1 VFHCPGAFTGSATA
15 IHSAANSV
23 ARGRRRRSDCIDCC
37 HDRPP
42 AAPDVPVKR
51 RSPSRRWPVS
61 SALCAAPVAVV
72 SVFRAVPA
80 PWPAPVVQLV
90 AFTPW
95 FVLPAGAAFLLA
107 LRGRRPW
114 LALPAGALLALQ
126 LLWLFPP
133 DRVADRFLS
142 RPADPPRGE
151 QQSTRR
157 EPSSGEAA
165 GQLPAAELTVM
176 SLNAWK
182 GQADAAEVV
191 RLVRENRVG
200 LLAVQELSP
209 ALEGRLDAEGLG
221 ALLPHRI
228 SRSRDGAGGGAV
240 YSSRPI
246 IPVDSVDGSAFH
258 MPTVQLELDA
268 GGRPASLTVTN
279 VHTKAPVWG
288 RAGQWRNEL
297 AALGRLA
304 ARPGNMLLLGDFNA
318 TIDHA
323 EFRQILQ
330 GPDGTGPGAPRVDA
344 GAAALAR
351 LVPTWPMAGPPL
363 PGVVIDHIVT
373 SPQVGSRGYAVLPV
387 AGSDHAAVLVTLS
400 VPAED

>member
-1 VFHCPGAFTGSATA
+1 MS
-15 IHSAANSV
+15 SV
-23 ARGRRRRSDCIDCC
+23 
-37 HDRPP
+37 
-42 AAPDVPVKR
+42 
-51 RSPSRRWPVS
+51 
-61 SALCAAPVAVV
+61 LCAAPVAVV
-72 SVFRAVPA
+72 SIFRAVPG

-95 FVLPAGAAFLLA
+95 FALPAGAALLLA
-107 LRGRRPW
+107 LPGRRPW
-114 LALPAGALLALQ
+114 AVLPAGALLALQ

-133 DRVADRFLS
+133 DRVADRLLP
-142 RPADPPRGE
+142 RQADSLPGE
-151 QQSTRR
+151 QRSTGQAQSTA
-157 EPSSGEAA
+157 PA
-165 GQLPAAELTVM
+165 PAAELTVM

-191 RLVRENRVG
+191 RLVRDNGVG

-209 ALEGRLDAEGLG
+209 DLEKRLDAEGLD

-268 GGRPASLTVTN
+268 GGRPAPLTVTN

-288 RAGQWRNEL
+288 RAGQWRSEL

-304 ARPGNMLLLGDFNA
+304 ARPGSMLLLGDFNA
-318 TIDHA
+318 TLDHA

-330 GPDGTGPGAPRVDA
+330 GPDGTGPGGARVDA

-373 SPQVGSRGYAVLPV
+373 SPQVGSSGYAVLPV
-387 AGSDHAAVLVTLS
+387 AGTDHAAVLATLS
-400 VPAED
+400 VPAAD

>member
-1 VFHCPGAFTGSATA
+1 M
-15 IHSAANSV
+15 
-23 ARGRRRRSDCIDCC
+23 
-37 HDRPP
+37 
-42 AAPDVPVKR
+42 
-51 RSPSRRWPVS
+51 S

-72 SVFRAVPA
+72 SIFRAVPA

-95 FVLPAGAAFLLA
+95 FVLPAGAALLLA
-107 LRGRRPW
+107 LPGRRPW
-114 LALPAGALLALQ
+114 AVLPAGALLALQ

-133 DRVADRFLS
+133 DRVADRFLA
-142 RPADPPRGE
+142 READPLQGQE
-151 QQSTRR
+151 QDTARDT
-157 EPSSGEAA
+157 
-165 GQLPAAELTVM
+165 GQRPAAELTVM

-191 RLVRENRVG
+191 RLVRENGVAF
-200 LLAVQELSP
+200 LAVQELSP
-209 ALEGRLDAEGLG
+209 ALEKRLDAEGLG

-228 SRSRDGAGGGAV
+228 SRSRDGAGGGAM
-240 YSSRPI
+240 YSTRPM

-268 GGRPASLTVTN
+268 GGRPAPLTVTN

-288 RAGQWRNEL
+288 RAGQWRSEL

-318 TIDHA
+318 TLDHA

-330 GPDGTGPGAPRVDA
+330 GPDGTGPDGTRVDA

-351 LVPTWPMAGPPL
+351 LVPTWPMDGPPL

-373 SPQVGSRGYAVLPV
+373 GPRVRSSGYAVLPM
-387 AGSDHAAVLVTLS
+387 AGTDHAAVLAKLS
-400 VPAED
+400 VPAAD

>member
-1 VFHCPGAFTGSATA
+1 
-15 IHSAANSV
+15 
-23 ARGRRRRSDCIDCC
+23 
-37 HDRPP
+37 
-42 AAPDVPVKR
+42 
-51 RSPSRRWPVS
+51 
-61 SALCAAPVAVV
+61 
-72 SVFRAVPA
+72 
-80 PWPAPVVQLV
+80 V

-95 FVLPAGAAFLLA
+95 FVLPAGAAFLLG
-107 LRGRRPW
+107 LRARRPW

-133 DRVADRFLS
+133 DQVADRLLARQTDPLQGQEES
-142 RPADPPRGE
+142 IGQGTGQRP
-151 QQSTRR
+151 S
-157 EPSSGEAA
+157 
-165 GQLPAAELTVM
+165 AELKVM
-176 SLNAWK
+176 TLNAWK

-191 RLVRENRVG
+191 RLVRENGVA

-209 ALEGRLDAEGLG
+209 ALERRLDAEGLG

-268 GGRPASLTVTN
+268 GGRQAPLTVTN

-288 RAGQWRNEL
+288 RASQWRSEL

-318 TIDHA
+318 TLDHA
-323 EFRQILQ
+323 EFRQMLQ
-330 GPDGTGPGAPRVDA
+330 GQDRNRPGGPLVDA

-373 SPQVGSRGYAVLPV
+373 GPQVHSSGYAVLPV
-387 AGSDHAAVLVTLS
+387 AGSDHAALLATLS
-400 VPAED
+400 VPAAD

>member
-1 VFHCPGAFTGSATA
+1 M
-15 IHSAANSV
+15 
-23 ARGRRRRSDCIDCC
+23 
-37 HDRPP
+37 
-42 AAPDVPVKR
+42 
-51 RSPSRRWPVS
+51 
-61 SALCAAPVAVV
+61 V

-95 FVLPAGAAFLLA
+95 FVLPAGAAFLLG
-107 LRGRRPW
+107 LRARRPW

-133 DRVADRFLS
+133 DQVADRLLARQTDPLQGQEES
-142 RPADPPRGE
+142 IGQGTGQRP
-151 QQSTRR
+151 S
-157 EPSSGEAA
+157 
-165 GQLPAAELTVM
+165 AELKVM

-191 RLVRENRVG
+191 RLVRENGVG

-209 ALEGRLDAEGLG
+209 DLEKRLDAEGLG

-268 GGRPASLTVTN
+268 GGRQAPLTVTN

-288 RAGQWRNEL
+288 RAGQWRSEL

-318 TIDHA
+318 TLDHA
-323 EFRQILQ
+323 EFRQMLQ
-330 GPDGTGPGAPRVDA
+330 GQDRTRPGGPLVDA

-373 SPQVGSRGYAVLPV
+373 GPQVHSSGYAVLPV
-387 AGSDHAAVLVTLS
+387 AGSDHAALLATLS
-400 VPAED
+400 VPAAD

>member
-1 VFHCPGAFTGSATA
+1 MV
-15 IHSAANSV
+15 
-23 ARGRRRRSDCIDCC
+23 
-37 HDRPP
+37 
-42 AAPDVPVKR
+42 
-51 RSPSRRWPVS
+51 
-61 SALCAAPVAVV
+61 VV

-95 FVLPAGAAFLLA
+95 FVLPAGAALLLA
-107 LRGRRPW
+107 LPARRPW
-114 LALPAGALLALQ
+114 TALSAGALLALQ

-133 DRVADRFLS
+133 DRVADRLLARQAGPLQGQEES
-142 RPADPPRGE
+142 TGQGTGHGPGQNKGQRP
-151 QQSTRR
+151 S
-157 EPSSGEAA
+157 
-165 GQLPAAELTVM
+165 AELKVM
-176 SLNAWK
+176 ALNAWK

-191 RLVRENRVG
+191 RLVRENGVE

-209 ALEGRLDAEGLG
+209 AMERRLDAEGLG

-228 SRSRDGAGGGAV
+228 IRSRDGAGGGAV

-246 IPVDSVDGSAFH
+246 VPLDSVDGSAFH

-268 GGRPASLTVTN
+268 GGRQASLAVTN

-288 RAGQWRNEL
+288 RAGQWRSEL

-304 ARPGNMLLLGDFNA
+304 ARPGNLLLLGDFNA
-318 TIDHA
+318 TLDHA
-323 EFRQILQ
+323 EFRQMLE
-330 GPDGTGPGAPRVDA
+330 GSAGAGTDGTGPLVDA

-351 LVPTWPMAGPPL
+351 LVPTWPMDGPPL

-373 SPQVGSRGYAVLPV
+373 GPQVRSRDYSVLPV
-387 AGSDHAAVLVTLS
+387 AGTDHAAVLATLS

>member
-1 VFHCPGAFTGSATA
+1 M
-15 IHSAANSV
+15 
-23 ARGRRRRSDCIDCC
+23 
-37 HDRPP
+37 
-42 AAPDVPVKR
+42 
-51 RSPSRRWPVS
+51 
-61 SALCAAPVAVV
+61 V

-95 FVLPAGAAFLLA
+95 FVLPAGAAFLLG
-107 LRGRRPW
+107 LRAHRPW

-133 DRVADRFLS
+133 DQVADRLLARQTDPLQGQEES
-142 RPADPPRGE
+142 IGQGTGQRP
-151 QQSTRR
+151 S
-157 EPSSGEAA
+157 
-165 GQLPAAELTVM
+165 AELKVM
-176 SLNAWK
+176 TLNAWK

-191 RLVRENRVG
+191 RLVRENGVA

-209 ALEGRLDAEGLG
+209 ALERRLDAEGLG

-258 MPTVQLELDA
+258 MPTVQMELDA
-268 GGRPASLTVTN
+268 GGRQAPLTVTN

-288 RAGQWRNEL
+288 RASQWRSEL

-318 TIDHA
+318 TLDHA
-323 EFRQILQ
+323 EFRQMLQ
-330 GPDGTGPGAPRVDA
+330 GQDRNRPGGPLVDA

-373 SPQVGSRGYAVLPV
+373 GPQVHSSGYAVLPV
-387 AGSDHAAVLVTLS
+387 AGSDHAALLATLS
-400 VPAED
+400 VPAAD

>member
-1 VFHCPGAFTGSATA
+1 M
-15 IHSAANSV
+15 
-23 ARGRRRRSDCIDCC
+23 
-37 HDRPP
+37 
-42 AAPDVPVKR
+42 KR
-51 RSPSRRWPVS
+51 RSPSRRWHVS

-95 FVLPAGAAFLLA
+95 FVLPAGAAFLLG
-107 LRGRRPW
+107 LRARRPW

-133 DRVADRFLS
+133 DRVADRFLA
-142 RPADPPRGE
+142 RQVG
-151 QQSTRR
+151 
-157 EPSSGEAA
+157 PSQ
-165 GQLPAAELTVM
+165 GQEKSIGQGTGQRPAAELKVM
-176 SLNAWK
+176 TLNAWK
-182 GQADAAEVV
+182 GQADATEVV
-191 RLVRENRVG
+191 RLVRENGVG
-200 LLAVQELSP
+200 LLAVQELAP
-209 ALEGRLDAEGLG
+209 ALEERLDAEGLG

-240 YSSRPI
+240 YSARPI
-246 IPVDSVDGSAFH
+246 VPLDSVDGSAFH

-268 GGRPASLTVTN
+268 GGRPVTLAVTN

-288 RAGQWRNEL
+288 RAGQWRSEL

-318 TIDHA
+318 TLDHA
-323 EFRQILQ
+323 EFRQMLQ
-330 GPDGTGPGAPRVDA
+330 GQDGIRPGGPLVDA

-373 SPQVGSRGYAVLPV
+373 GPQVLSSGYAVLPV
-387 AGSDHAAVLVTLS
+387 AGSDHAALLATLS
-400 VPAED
+400 VPAEG

>member
-1 VFHCPGAFTGSATA
+1 M
-15 IHSAANSV
+15 
-23 ARGRRRRSDCIDCC
+23 
-37 HDRPP
+37 
-42 AAPDVPVKR
+42 KR
-51 RSPSRRWPVS
+51 RSASRRWHVS
-61 SALCAAPVAVV
+61 SVLCAAPVAVV
-72 SVFRAVPA
+72 SIFRAVPG

-95 FVLPAGAAFLLA
+95 FALPAGAALLLA
-107 LRGRRPW
+107 LPGRRPW
-114 LALPAGALLALQ
+114 AVLPAGALLALQ

-133 DRVADRFLS
+133 DRVADRLLP
-142 RPADPPRGE
+142 RQADSLPGE
-151 QQSTRR
+151 QRSTGQAQSTA
-157 EPSSGEAA
+157 PA
-165 GQLPAAELTVM
+165 PAAELTVM

-191 RLVRENRVG
+191 RLVRDNGVG

-209 ALEGRLDAEGLG
+209 DLEKRLDAEGLD

-268 GGRPASLTVTN
+268 GGRPAPLTVTN

-288 RAGQWRNEL
+288 RAGQWRSEL

-304 ARPGNMLLLGDFNA
+304 ARPGSMLLLGDFNA
-318 TIDHA
+318 TLDHA

-330 GPDGTGPGAPRVDA
+330 GPDGTGPGGARVDA

-373 SPQVGSRGYAVLPV
+373 SPQVGSSGYAVLPV
-387 AGSDHAAVLVTLS
+387 AGTDHAAVLATLS
-400 VPAED
+400 VPAAD

>member
-1 VFHCPGAFTGSATA
+1 M
-15 IHSAANSV
+15 
-23 ARGRRRRSDCIDCC
+23 
-37 HDRPP
+37 
-42 AAPDVPVKR
+42 
-51 RSPSRRWPVS
+51 
-61 SALCAAPVAVV
+61 V

-95 FVLPAGAAFLLA
+95 FVLPAGAAFLLG
-107 LRGRRPW
+107 LRARRPW

-133 DRVADRFLS
+133 DQVADRLLARQTEPLQGQEES
-142 RPADPPRGE
+142 IGQGTGQRP
-151 QQSTRR
+151 S
-157 EPSSGEAA
+157 
-165 GQLPAAELTVM
+165 AELKVM

-191 RLVRENRVG
+191 RLVRENGVG

-209 ALEGRLDAEGLG
+209 DLEKRLDAEGLG

-268 GGRPASLTVTN
+268 GGRQAPLTVTN

-288 RAGQWRNEL
+288 RASQWRSEL

-318 TIDHA
+318 TLDHS

-330 GPDGTGPGAPRVDA
+330 GPDGTGPGGPRVDA

-351 LVPTWPMAGPPL
+351 LVPTWPMDGPPL

-373 SPQVGSRGYAVLPV
+373 GPQVRSRGYSVFPV
-387 AGSDHAAVLVTLS
+387 AGSDHAAVLATLS

>member
-1 VFHCPGAFTGSATA
+1 
-15 IHSAANSV
+15 
-23 ARGRRRRSDCIDCC
+23 
-37 HDRPP
+37 
-42 AAPDVPVKR
+42 
-51 RSPSRRWPVS
+51 
-61 SALCAAPVAVV
+61 
-72 SVFRAVPA
+72 
-80 PWPAPVVQLV
+80 V

-95 FVLPAGAAFLLA
+95 FVLPAGAAFLLG
-107 LRGRRPW
+107 LRARRPW

-133 DRVADRFLS
+133 DQVADRLLARQTEPLQGQEES
-142 RPADPPRGE
+142 IGQGTGQRP
-151 QQSTRR
+151 S
-157 EPSSGEAA
+157 
-165 GQLPAAELTVM
+165 AELKVM

-191 RLVRENRVG
+191 RLVRENGVG

-209 ALEGRLDAEGLG
+209 DLEKRLDAEGLG

-268 GGRPASLTVTN
+268 GGRQAPLTVTN

-288 RAGQWRNEL
+288 RASQWRSEL

-318 TIDHA
+318 TLDHA
-323 EFRQILQ
+323 EFRQMLQ
-330 GPDGTGPGAPRVDA
+330 GQDRNRPGGPLVDA

-373 SPQVGSRGYAVLPV
+373 GPQVHSSGYAVLPV
-387 AGSDHAAVLVTLS
+387 AGSDHAALLATLS
-400 VPAED
+400 VPAAD

>member
-1 VFHCPGAFTGSATA
+1 M
-15 IHSAANSV
+15 
-23 ARGRRRRSDCIDCC
+23 
-37 HDRPP
+37 
-42 AAPDVPVKR
+42 KR
-51 RSPSRRWPVS
+51 RSASQRWHVS
-61 SALCAAPVAVV
+61 SALCVAPVAVV
-72 SVFRAVPA
+72 SIFRAVPG

-95 FVLPAGAAFLLA
+95 FVLPAGAAVLLA
-107 LRGRRPW
+107 LPARRPW
-114 LALPAGALLALQ
+114 AVLPAGALLALQ

-133 DRVADRFLS
+133 DRVADRFLA
-142 RPADPPRGE
+142 READPRAGG
-151 QQSTRR
+151 QQSTGQ
-157 EPSSGEAA
+157 SQAA
-165 GQLPAAELTVM
+165 APAAELTVM

-191 RLVRENRVG
+191 RLVRENGVG

-209 ALEGRLDAEGLG
+209 AMERRLDSEGLG

-240 YSSRPI
+240 YSTHPI
-246 IPVDSVDGSAFH
+246 VPLDSVDGSAFH

-288 RAGQWRNEL
+288 RAGQWRSEL
-297 AALGRLA
+297 AALDRLA
-304 ARPGNMLLLGDFNA
+304 ARPGNVLMLGDFNA
-318 TIDHA
+318 TLDHA
-323 EFRQILQ
+323 EFRQMLE
-330 GPDGTGPGAPRVDA
+330 GSAGAGTGEPASRGPLVDA

-373 SPQVGSRGYAVLPV
+373 GPRVRSSGYSVLPV
-387 AGSDHAAVLVTLS
+387 AGTDHAAVLASLS
-400 VPAED
+400 VPAAD

>member
-1 VFHCPGAFTGSATA
+1 MKS
-15 IHSAANSV
+15 
-23 ARGRRRRSDCIDCC
+23 RS
-37 HDRPP
+37 
-42 AAPDVPVKR
+42 
-51 RSPSRRWPVS
+51 SSRRWQLS
-61 SALCAAPVAVV
+61 SALCAAPVAAV
-72 SVFRAVPA
+72 SIFRAVPA

-95 FVLPAGAAFLLA
+95 FVLPASAAVLLA
-107 LRGRRPW
+107 LRARRPW
-114 LALPAGALLALQ
+114 AALPAGALLALQ

-133 DRVADRFLS
+133 DRVADRLLA
-142 RPADPPRGE
+142 RQADPPQELSTG
-151 QQSTRR
+151 QST
-157 EPSSGEAA
+157 EQGTGLNTGLGA
-165 GQLPAAELTVM
+165 GQLPTADLTVM

-191 RLVRENRVG
+191 RLVRENGVE

-209 ALEGRLDAEGLG
+209 ALERRMDEAGLG

-228 SRSRDGAGGGAV
+228 SRTRDGAGGGAV
-240 YSSRPI
+240 YSSRPLR
-246 IPVDSVDGSAFH
+246 PVDSVNGSAFH

-268 GGRPASLTVTN
+268 GGRPVSLSVTN

-288 RAGQWRNEL
+288 RAGQWRSEL
-297 AALGRLA
+297 AALGRRA
-304 ARPGNMLLLGDFNA
+304 ARPGNVLLLGDFNA
-318 TIDHA
+318 TLDHA
-323 EFRQILQ
+323 EFRQLL
-330 GPDGTGPGAPRVDA
+330 DGTGAGSDGTAPDGPLVDA

-373 SPQVGSRGYAVLPV
+373 GPQMRSRGYAVLPV
-387 AGSDHAAVLVTLS
+387 AGSDHAAVLATLS

>member
-1 VFHCPGAFTGSATA
+1 M
-15 IHSAANSV
+15 
-23 ARGRRRRSDCIDCC
+23 
-37 HDRPP
+37 
-42 AAPDVPVKR
+42 KR
-51 RSPSRRWPVS
+51 RSASRRWHVS

-72 SVFRAVPA
+72 SIFRAVPA

-95 FVLPAGAAFLLA
+95 FVLPAGAALLLA
-107 LRGRRPW
+107 LPGRRPW
-114 LALPAGALLALQ
+114 AVLPAGALLALQ

-133 DRVADRFLS
+133 DRVADRFLA
-142 RPADPPRGE
+142 READPRPVG
-151 QQSTRR
+151 QQST
-157 EPSSGEAA
+157 GQAQAA
-165 GQLPAAELTVM
+165 APAAELTVM

-191 RLVRENRVG
+191 RLVRENNVG
-200 LLAVQELSP
+200 FLAVQELSP
-209 ALEGRLDAEGLG
+209 ALEKRLDAEGLG

-240 YSSRPI
+240 YSSRPM

-268 GGRPASLTVTN
+268 GGRPAPLTVTN

-288 RAGQWRNEL
+288 RAGQWRSEL

-318 TIDHA
+318 TLDHA
-323 EFRQILQ
+323 EFRQLLQ
-330 GPDGTGPGAPRVDA
+330 GPDGTGPGGPRVDA

-373 SPQVGSRGYAVLPV
+373 GPRVRSSGYAVLPV
-387 AGSDHAAVLVTLS
+387 AGTDHAAVLASLS
-400 VPAED
+400 VPAAD

>member
-1 VFHCPGAFTGSATA
+1 
-15 IHSAANSV
+15 
-23 ARGRRRRSDCIDCC
+23 
-37 HDRPP
+37 
-42 AAPDVPVKR
+42 
-51 RSPSRRWPVS
+51 
-61 SALCAAPVAVV
+61 
-72 SVFRAVPA
+72 
-80 PWPAPVVQLV
+80 V

-95 FVLPAGAAFLLA
+95 FVLPAGAAFLLG
-107 LRGRRPW
+107 LRARRPW

-133 DRVADRFLS
+133 DQVADRLLARQTEPLQGQEES
-142 RPADPPRGE
+142 IGQGTGQRP
-151 QQSTRR
+151 S
-157 EPSSGEAA
+157 
-165 GQLPAAELTVM
+165 AELKVM

-191 RLVRENRVG
+191 RLVREHGVG

-209 ALEGRLDAEGLG
+209 DLEKRLDAEGLG

-268 GGRPASLTVTN
+268 EGRPAPLTVTN

-288 RAGQWRNEL
+288 RAGQWRSEL

-304 ARPGNMLLLGDFNA
+304 ARPGSMLLLGDFNA
-318 TIDHA
+318 TLDHS

-330 GPDGTGPGAPRVDA
+330 GPDGTGPGGPLVDA

-351 LVPTWPMAGPPL
+351 LVPTWPMDGPPL

-373 SPQVGSRGYAVLPV
+373 GPQVRSRGYSVFPV
-387 AGSDHAAVLVTLS
+387 AGSDHAAVLATLS

>member
-1 VFHCPGAFTGSATA
+1 M
-15 IHSAANSV
+15 
-23 ARGRRRRSDCIDCC
+23 
-37 HDRPP
+37 
-42 AAPDVPVKR
+42 
-51 RSPSRRWPVS
+51 
-61 SALCAAPVAVV
+61 AVV

-95 FVLPAGAAFLLA
+95 FVLPAGAALV
-107 LRGRRPW
+107 
-114 LALPAGALLALQ
+114 LALPARRPWAALPAAALLALQ

-133 DRVADRFLS
+133 DRVADRLL
-142 RPADPPRGE
+142 
-151 QQSTRR
+151 TR
-157 EPSSGEAA
+157 
-165 GQLPAAELTVM
+165 QAAELKVM
-176 SLNAWK
+176 TLNAWK

-191 RLVRENRVG
+191 RLVRENGVG

-209 ALEGRLDAEGLG
+209 ALERRLDAEGLG

-228 SRSRDGAGGGAV
+228 SRTRDGAGGGGV

-246 IPVDSVDGSAFH
+246 VAVDSVSGSAFH

-268 GGRPASLTVTN
+268 GGRTASLTVTN

-288 RAGQWRNEL
+288 RAGQWRSEL

-304 ARPGNMLLLGDFNA
+304 ARPGNALLLGDFNA
-318 TIDHA
+318 TLDHA
-323 EFRQILQ
+323 EFRQILE
-330 GPDGTGPGAPRVDA
+330 GPAGAGTDGTGFGGPLVDA

-351 LVPTWPMAGPPL
+351 LVPTWPMDGPPL

-373 SPQVGSRGYAVLPV
+373 GPQVRSRGYSVLPV
-387 AGSDHAAVLVTLS
+387 AGSDHAAVLATLS

>member
-1 VFHCPGAFTGSATA
+1 M
-15 IHSAANSV
+15 
-23 ARGRRRRSDCIDCC
+23 
-37 HDRPP
+37 
-42 AAPDVPVKR
+42 
-51 RSPSRRWPVS
+51 
-61 SALCAAPVAVV
+61 
-72 SVFRAVPA
+72 
-80 PWPAPVVQLV
+80 VQLV

-95 FVLPAGAAFLLA
+95 FVLPAGAAVLLA
-107 LRGRRPW
+107 LPTRRPW
-114 LALPAGALLALQ
+114 AVLPAGALLALQ

-133 DRVADRFLS
+133 DRVADRFLA
-142 RPADPPRGE
+142 RAADPPHGE
-151 QQSTRR
+151 QQST
-157 EPSSGEAA
+157 GHAQA
-165 GQLPAAELTVM
+165 NGQGTGQAPAAELTVM

-191 RLVRENRVG
+191 RLVREKGVG

-209 ALEGRLDAEGLG
+209 ALEKRLDAEGLG

-246 IPVDSVDGSAFH
+246 VPVDSVDGSAFH
-258 MPTVQLELDA
+258 MPTVQLELEA
-268 GGRPASLTVTN
+268 GGQPASLIVTN

-288 RAGQWRNEL
+288 RAGQWRSEL

-318 TIDHA
+318 TVDHA

-330 GPDGTGPGAPRVDA
+330 GKDGAGPGSPRVDA

-373 SPQVGSRGYAVLPV
+373 GPQVRSSGYAVLPV
-387 AGSDHAAVLVTLS
+387 AGTDHAAVLATLS

>member
-1 VFHCPGAFTGSATA
+1 M
-15 IHSAANSV
+15 
-23 ARGRRRRSDCIDCC
+23 
-37 HDRPP
+37 
-42 AAPDVPVKR
+42 
-51 RSPSRRWPVS
+51 
-61 SALCAAPVAVV
+61 V

-95 FVLPAGAAFLLA
+95 FVLPAGAAFLLG
-107 LRGRRPW
+107 LRARRPW

-133 DRVADRFLS
+133 DQVADRLLARQTDPLQGQEES
-142 RPADPPRGE
+142 IGQGTGQRP
-151 QQSTRR
+151 S
-157 EPSSGEAA
+157 
-165 GQLPAAELTVM
+165 AELKVM

-191 RLVRENRVG
+191 RLVRENGVG

-209 ALEGRLDAEGLG
+209 DLEKRLDAEGLA

-268 GGRPASLTVTN
+268 GGRQAPLTVTN

-288 RAGQWRNEL
+288 RAGQWRSEL

-318 TIDHA
+318 TLDHA
-323 EFRQILQ
+323 EFRQMLQ
-330 GPDGTGPGAPRVDA
+330 GQDRNRPGGPLVDA

-373 SPQVGSRGYAVLPV
+373 GPQVHSSGYAVLPV
-387 AGSDHAAVLVTLS
+387 AGSDHAALLATLS
-400 VPAED
+400 VPAAD

>member
-1 VFHCPGAFTGSATA
+1 M
-15 IHSAANSV
+15 
-23 ARGRRRRSDCIDCC
+23 
-37 HDRPP
+37 
-42 AAPDVPVKR
+42 
-51 RSPSRRWPVS
+51 
-61 SALCAAPVAVV
+61 V

-95 FVLPAGAAFLLA
+95 FVLPAGAAFLLG
-107 LRGRRPW
+107 LRARRPW

-133 DRVADRFLS
+133 DQVADRLLARQTDPLQGREES
-142 RPADPPRGE
+142 IGQGTGQRP
-151 QQSTRR
+151 S
-157 EPSSGEAA
+157 
-165 GQLPAAELTVM
+165 AELKVM
-176 SLNAWK
+176 TLNAWK

-191 RLVRENRVG
+191 RLVRENGVG

-209 ALEGRLDAEGLG
+209 ALERRLDAEGLG

-228 SRSRDGAGGGAV
+228 SRSRDSAGGGAV
-240 YSSRPI
+240 YSARPI

-268 GGRPASLTVTN
+268 GGRLAPLAVTN

-288 RAGQWRNEL
+288 RAGQWRSEL

-318 TIDHA
+318 TLDHA

-330 GPDGTGPGAPRVDA
+330 GPDGTGPGGPLIDA

-373 SPQVGSRGYAVLPV
+373 GPQVGSSGYAVLPV
-387 AGSDHAAVLVTLS
+387 AGSDHAAVLATLS
-400 VPAED
+400 VPAAD

>member
-1 VFHCPGAFTGSATA
+1 MT
-15 IHSAANSV
+15 
-23 ARGRRRRSDCIDCC
+23 RRS
-37 HDRPP
+37 
-42 AAPDVPVKR
+42 A
-51 RSPSRRWPVS
+51 SRRWQVS
-61 SALCAAPVAVV
+61 SVLCAAPVAVV
-72 SVFRAVPA
+72 SIFLAVPGH
-80 PWPAPVVQLV
+80 WPAPVVQLV

-95 FVLPAGAAFLLA
+95 FALPAGAALLLA
-107 LRGRRPW
+107 LPGRRPW
-114 LALPAGALLALQ
+114 AALPAGALLALQ

-133 DRVADRFLS
+133 DRVADRLLP
-142 RPADPPRGE
+142 RQADSLPGE
-151 QQSTRR
+151 QRSTGQAQST
-157 EPSSGEAA
+157 A
-165 GQLPAAELTVM
+165 PAPTAELTVM

-191 RLVRENRVG
+191 RLVRENGVG

-209 ALEGRLDAEGLG
+209 DLEKRLDAEGLD

-268 GGRPASLTVTN
+268 GGRPAPLTVTN

-288 RAGQWRNEL
+288 RAGQWRSEL

-304 ARPGNMLLLGDFNA
+304 ARPGSMLLLGDFNA
-318 TIDHA
+318 TLDHA

-330 GPDGTGPGAPRVDA
+330 GPDGTGPGGPRVDA

-373 SPQVGSRGYAVLPV
+373 SPQVGSSGYAVLPV
-387 AGSDHAAVLVTLS
+387 AGTDHAAVLATLS
-400 VPAED
+400 VPAAD

>member
-1 VFHCPGAFTGSATA
+1 MSGS
-15 IHSAANSV
+15 S
-23 ARGRRRRSDCIDCC
+23 
-37 HDRPP
+37 
-42 AAPDVPVKR
+42 
-51 RSPSRRWPVS
+51 SRRWHLS
-61 SALCAAPVAVV
+61 SALCALPVAVV

-95 FVLPAGAAFLLA
+95 LVLPAGAALVLA
-107 LRGRRPW
+107 LPARRPW
-114 LALPAGALLALQ
+114 AALPAGALLALQ

-133 DRVADRFLS
+133 DRVADRFLA
-142 RPADPPRGE
+142 RPADPSQGQE
-151 QQSTRR
+151 QDTQR
-157 EPSSGEAA
+157 
-165 GQLPAAELTVM
+165 PAAELKVM
-176 SLNAWK
+176 TLNAWK

-191 RLVRENRVG
+191 RLVRENGVG

-209 ALEGRLDAEGLG
+209 ALERRLDAEGLG
-221 ALLPHRI
+221 GLRPHRI

-240 YSSRPI
+240 YSSRPLV
-246 IPVDSVDGSAFH
+246 PLESVDGSAFH
-258 MPTVQLELDA
+258 MPTVQVELDA

-288 RAGQWRNEL
+288 RAGQWRSEL

-304 ARPGNMLLLGDFNA
+304 ARPGNVLMLGDFNA
-318 TIDHA
+318 TLDHA
-323 EFRQILQ
+323 EFRQMLE
-330 GPDGTGPGAPRVDA
+330 GSAGAGTGGTGFGGPLVDA

-373 SPQVGSRGYAVLPV
+373 GPQVRSRGYSVFPV
-387 AGSDHAAVLVTLS
+387 AGSDHAAVLATLS

>member
-1 VFHCPGAFTGSATA
+1 
-15 IHSAANSV
+15 
-23 ARGRRRRSDCIDCC
+23 
-37 HDRPP
+37 
-42 AAPDVPVKR
+42 
-51 RSPSRRWPVS
+51 
-61 SALCAAPVAVV
+61 VV

-95 FVLPAGAAFLLA
+95 FVLPAGAAFLLG
-107 LRGRRPW
+107 LRARRPW

-133 DRVADRFLS
+133 DQVADRLLARQTDPLQGQEES
-142 RPADPPRGE
+142 IGQGTGQRP
-151 QQSTRR
+151 S
-157 EPSSGEAA
+157 
-165 GQLPAAELTVM
+165 AELKVM

-191 RLVRENRVG
+191 RLVRENGVG

-209 ALEGRLDAEGLG
+209 DLEKRLDAEGLG

-268 GGRPASLTVTN
+268 GGRQAPLTVTN

-288 RAGQWRNEL
+288 RAGQWRSEL

-318 TIDHA
+318 TLDHA
-323 EFRQILQ
+323 EFRQMLQ
-330 GPDGTGPGAPRVDA
+330 GQDRNRPGGPLVDA

-373 SPQVGSRGYAVLPV
+373 GPQVHSSGYAVLPV
-387 AGSDHAAVLVTLS
+387 AGSDHAALLATLS
-400 VPAED
+400 VPAAD

>member
-1 VFHCPGAFTGSATA
+1 M
-15 IHSAANSV
+15 
-23 ARGRRRRSDCIDCC
+23 
-37 HDRPP
+37 
-42 AAPDVPVKR
+42 
-51 RSPSRRWPVS
+51 
-61 SALCAAPVAVV
+61 V

-95 FVLPAGAAFLLA
+95 FVLPAGAAFLLG
-107 LRGRRPW
+107 LRARRPW

-133 DRVADRFLS
+133 GQVADRLLARQTEPLQGQEES
-142 RPADPPRGE
+142 IGQGTGQRP
-151 QQSTRR
+151 S
-157 EPSSGEAA
+157 
-165 GQLPAAELTVM
+165 AELKVM

-191 RLVRENRVG
+191 RLVRENGVG

-209 ALEGRLDAEGLG
+209 DLEKRLDAEGLD

-268 GGRPASLTVTN
+268 GGRQAPLTVTN

-288 RAGQWRNEL
+288 RASQWRSEL

-318 TIDHA
+318 TLDHA

-330 GPDGTGPGAPRVDA
+330 GPDGTAPGAPRVDA

-373 SPQVGSRGYAVLPV
+373 SPEVGSSGYAVLPV
-387 AGSDHAAVLVTLS
+387 AGTDHAAVLATLS
-400 VPAED
+400 VPAAD

>member
-1 VFHCPGAFTGSATA
+1 M
-15 IHSAANSV
+15 
-23 ARGRRRRSDCIDCC
+23 
-37 HDRPP
+37 
-42 AAPDVPVKR
+42 
-51 RSPSRRWPVS
+51 
-61 SALCAAPVAVV
+61 V

-95 FVLPAGAAFLLA
+95 FVLPAGAAFLLG
-107 LRGRRPW
+107 LRARRPW

-133 DRVADRFLS
+133 DQVADRLLARQTDPLQGQEES
-142 RPADPPRGE
+142 IGQGTGQRP
-151 QQSTRR
+151 S
-157 EPSSGEAA
+157 
-165 GQLPAAELTVM
+165 AELKVM

-191 RLVRENRVG
+191 RLVRENGVG

-209 ALEGRLDAEGLG
+209 DLEKRLDAEGLG

-268 GGRPASLTVTN
+268 GGRQAPLTVTN

-288 RAGQWRNEL
+288 RAGQWRSEL

-318 TIDHA
+318 TLDHA
-323 EFRQILQ
+323 EFRQMLQ
-330 GPDGTGPGAPRVDA
+330 GQDRNRPGGPLVDA

-373 SPQVGSRGYAVLPV
+373 GPQVHSSGYAVLPV
-387 AGSDHAAVLVTLS
+387 AGSDHAAVLATLS

>member
-1 VFHCPGAFTGSATA
+1 MKS
-15 IHSAANSV
+15 
-23 ARGRRRRSDCIDCC
+23 RS
-37 HDRPP
+37 
-42 AAPDVPVKR
+42 
-51 RSPSRRWPVS
+51 SSRRWQVS
-61 SALCAAPVAVV
+61 SALCAVPVAAV
-72 SVFRAVPA
+72 SVFRAVPV

-95 FVLPAGAAFLLA
+95 FVLPAGAAFLLG
-107 LRGRRPW
+107 LRARRPW
-114 LALPAGALLALQ
+114 AALPAGALLALQ

-133 DRVADRFLS
+133 DRVADRLLA
-142 RPADPPRGE
+142 RQADPPQELFAGQNTGE
-151 QQSTRR
+151 GT
-157 EPSSGEAA
+157 

-176 SLNAWK
+176 TLNAWK
-182 GQADAAEVV
+182 GQADAAEVM
-191 RLVRENRVG
+191 RLVRENGVT

-209 ALEGRLDAEGLG
+209 ALERRLDAEGLG

-246 IPVDSVDGSAFH
+246 VPLDSVDGSAFH

-268 GGRPASLTVTN
+268 GGRPVSLAVTN

-288 RAGQWRNEL
+288 RAGQWRSEL

-304 ARPGNMLLLGDFNA
+304 ARRGNLLLLGDFNA
-318 TIDHA
+318 TLDHA
-323 EFRQILQ
+323 EFRQMLQ
-330 GPDGTGPGAPRVDA
+330 GPEGAGPGGPLVDA

-351 LVPTWPMAGPPL
+351 LVPTWPMDGPPL

-373 SPQVGSRGYAVLPV
+373 GPQVRSGGYSVLPV
-387 AGSDHAAVLVTLS
+387 AGTDHAAVLATLS